1 MLLAESTR
9 LLSLLLGVRGTLGQ
23 RSWACAHLVP
33 ELFIRKR
40 VRFDVMQTLKDI
52 QIGRR
57 SACCVP
63 PENQSG
69 MAAHGE
75 HLSCLVCFFQTLE
88 NEGGFMLK
96 NERLVRLHVLFEK
109 HIRRAIH
116 RLVMAILVIV
126 GQTDSA
132 LGWKLS
138 CAKCEHDLASPLVNS
153 TYTARGALRHP
164 RPGSLSSKV
173 ALLRS
178 SLVQTVSDNSST
190 TKSRSART
198 SGFRREMRIGF

>member
-1 MLLAESTR
+1 

-23 RSWACAHLVP
+23 RGWACAQLVP

-63 PENQSG
+63 GGQRRR
-69 MAAHGE
+69 E

-164 RPGSLSSKV
+164 RPGSLSLKV

-198 SGFRREMRIGF
+198 SGFRREMRIGFW